1 MVARRGI
8 RISCRHDGG
17 FNWTHARE
25 IPETYGGPNPCQA
38 RRHGTDGQ
46 RALARPL
53 SAQWNGD
60 EYLHGSQKNRQ
71 MASRAEPALHR
82 VRKRA
87 DTEMLRR
94 LALRQTSR
102 AATGRSFAVAGHPRA
117 VERPQLNRTAALRMS
132 RQYGVSVTGSRT
144 KLARL
149 IFIVRRE
156 YDG

>member
-53 SAQWNGD
+53 SAKWND
-60 EYLHGSQKNRQ
+60 HEYLHGSQKNRQ

-82 VRKRA
+82 VRRRA
-87 DTEMLRR
+87 GIEMLRR
-94 LALRQTSR
+94 LALRQRSR
-102 AATGRSFAVAGHPRA
+102 AAARRPVALAGHPRA
-117 VERPQLNRTAALRMS
+117 VERA
-132 RQYGVSVTGSRT
+132 
-144 KLARL
+144 KLIRGRPAKFPKLSKCPNEEDR
-149 IFIVRRE
+149 
-156 YDG
+156 